1 MIAMETVIVI
11 VTLKVTVV
19 KVIVV
24 MKETFT

>member
-1 MIAMETVIVI
+1 MIAMETVIVV